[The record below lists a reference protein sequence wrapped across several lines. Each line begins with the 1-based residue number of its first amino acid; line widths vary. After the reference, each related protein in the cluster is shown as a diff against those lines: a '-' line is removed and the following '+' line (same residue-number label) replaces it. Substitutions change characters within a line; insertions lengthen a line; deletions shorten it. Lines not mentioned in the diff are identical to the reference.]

1 MMFLLFDF
9 LPVIPGGYQT
19 GKLKCPLANF
29 HQTRVPST
37 TLSEI
42 TEVGFDERNMM
53 MPWHKNLKG
62 KKQQT
67 LSLTHVNTE
76 EASQR

>member
-1 MMFLLFDF
+1 M
-9 LPVIPGGYQT
+9 
-19 GKLKCPLANF
+19 
-29 HQTRVPST
+29 RVPST
-37 TLSEI
+37 TLAEI